1 MKSFSKKAVQL
12 QQKKIRTSKIRNKA
26 IRSLKTARKL
36 QMAWG
41 VHSCLGKDA
50 QNTREMVANACT
62 IVKKANLAKVDDSI
76 VITAGFPFGNAG
88 STNLLRIAKITDDNN
103 LT

>member
-1 MKSFSKKAVQL
+1 MS
-12 QQKKIRTSKIRNKA
+12 RE
-26 IRSLKTARKL
+26 RSPVRVVGISPNIKTARKL

-41 VHSCLGKDA
+41 VHSCLGQDA

-62 IVKKANLAKVDDSI
+62 IVKKADLAKEEDSI
-76 VITAGFPFGNAG
+76 VITAGVPFGNAG
-88 STNLLRIAKITDDNN
+88 STNLLRIAKIVSDKE